1 MNFQFSKHI
10 QQEAAQRGIPWAVVE
25 AVLAAPEQ
33 TVSELGTV
41 VCYQSRMTINAKPY
55 LVRVMVE
62 QGKVPPVVVTV
73 YRSSKIEKYW
83 RQT

>member
-1 MNFQFSKHI
+1 
-10 QQEAAQRGIPWAVVE
+10 
-25 AVLAAPEQ
+25 
-33 TVSELGTV
+33 
-41 VCYQSRMTINAKPY
+41 MTINAKRY

-83 RQT
+83 KQT